1 MLRHSAGPWIKAAG
15 VAESLQAG
23 MGAAK
28 GRLTTA
34 HDGVSGALR
43 GLACA
48 AALEAV
54 LASWEERIGAVGDEC
69 GALAPALRGVAEEQR
84 ERDVRVKSSLDALSP
99 HGPGGPG
106 GPVPGP
112 RVDFRPSDGAVPSG
126 SSTP

>member
-1 MLRHSAGPWIKAAG
+1 MLRHSAGPWLKAAG

-48 AALEAV
+48 AALKAV

-99 HGPGGPG
+99 RGPGES
-106 GPVPGP
+106 VPGP
-112 RVDFRPSDGAVPSG
+112 WVDFRPSDGAVPSG